1 MCDDKRDEMQDKM
14 CDDKRDEV
22 QDKMCDDK
30 RDEVQDKMQ
39 GDKRDEIRDKMQN
52 EIQSVLT
59 NWDVLGTAK
68 QIYSTAWAISDEYV
82 LKAYDNLEQLKKNG
96 RMQILLC
103 RMGIPAAEIIQT
115 RRGEIYAAEGSR
127 YYMLSRKLP
136 GSNAADITADG
147 MAEKMGEVLGSLHQA
162 FSKCE
167 EILYTQS
174 EPADETISFPDC
186 SLLEEM
192 NGWVKESL
200 YREHW
205 MDEKN
210 FCKAVQKLAEH
221 YEELPRQLI
230 HRDVH
235 LGNFLFDQGAFSGYI
250 DFDLSQR
257 NIRVFDL
264 CYFLAGLL
272 AAQVG
277 NGMEEIQWYDVISRT
292 TAGYESRIPLTAAE
306 KQAVPYVMENIEL
319 LFAAY
324 FNEPETKH
332 FRENALELFWFI
344 FKREEQI
351 WSALYS

>member
-1 MCDDKRDEMQDKM
+1 M
-14 CDDKRDEV
+14 
-22 QDKMCDDK
+22 
-30 RDEVQDKMQ
+30 
-39 GDKRDEIRDKMQN
+39 
-52 EIQSVLT
+52 
-59 NWDVLGTAK
+59 
-68 QIYSTAWAISDEYV
+68 
-82 LKAYDNLEQLKKNG
+82 
-96 RMQILLC
+96 
-103 RMGIPAAEIIQT
+103 
-115 RRGEIYAAEGSR
+115 
-127 YYMLSRKLP
+127 
-136 GSNAADITADG
+136 
-147 MAEKMGEVLGSLHQA
+147 
-162 FSKCE
+162 
-167 EILYTQS
+167 
-174 EPADETISFPDC
+174 
-186 SLLEEM
+186 
-192 NGWVKESL
+192 
-200 YREHW
+200 
-205 MDEKN
+205 
-210 FCKAVQKLAEH
+210 
-221 YEELPRQLI
+221 
-230 HRDVH
+230 H
-235 LGNFLFDQGAFSGYI
+235 LGNFLFDQGTFSGYI